1 MCLDVGEEFAFGSDP
16 GSEGGNQ
23 RLEEQV
29 LLHFRAKGT
38 EEKLDLVMGKEI
50 KKKVKMSG
58 GGMGL
63 ERGTREMIE
72 SLRS

>member
-1 MCLDVGEEFAFGSDP
+1 M
-16 GSEGGNQ
+16 
-23 RLEEQV
+23 
-29 LLHFRAKGT
+29 LLQFRAKGT
-38 EEKLDLVMGKEI
+38 EEKLDLVMDKEI

>member
-1 MCLDVGEEFAFGSDP
+1 M
-16 GSEGGNQ
+16 
-23 RLEEQV
+23 
-29 LLHFRAKGT
+29 LLYFRVKGI

-63 ERGTREMIE
+63 ERGIREMIE